1 MSPRYLTWLSDLTDI
16 LEILRFN
23 LWAIRL
29 CGEWNTTKLVFS
41 MFRDNLLANNH
52 WLTLSSSTFRLV
64 SKFRMLVLSRNR
76 FVSSAKRWKS
86 KMLEHLG
93 RGWHTQK
100 SKRGRKRAIC
110 LVTRNE
116 RLIFPT
122 YWLWNFFCN
131 ILEGYF
137 CSCVEILTMCT
148 QRMFPR
154 VIQSMTIDINQYLS
168 ITNMDNRWPRFVWL
182 SIGIYFQ

>member
-1 MSPRYLTWLSDLTDI
+1 MSPRYLTWLSHLTDI
-16 LEILRFN
+16 LEILRFT
-23 LWAIRL
+23 L
-29 CGEWNTTKLVFS
+29 S
-41 MFRDNLLANNH
+41 
-52 WLTLSSSTFRLV
+52 LTLR
-64 SKFRMLVLSRNR
+64 RMEYHKASFFQCSEIICLQITTGSPCLVLHLGWFLNLGNR

-154 VIQSMTIDINQYLS
+154 VIQSMTIDINQYRS
-168 ITNMDNRWPRFVWL
+168 ITNMDNRWTRFVWL